1 MNPPGETS
9 IVGDMISRFAAV
21 LLTMTCALQCQTNS
35 PSAPDASEQ
44 QRVLSDAGEYAIN
57 HEANLP
63 NFECTQTTRRFEDF
77 NNSGWRPID
86 RIVERLTY
94 FDHREVYKVMTLN
107 GQPASIAHD
116 QLRGASSSGEFGSVM
131 RSIFLPQ
138 TETEFVWQ
146 DWSAIR
152 GKKMHVYGYRV
163 RAFKSS
169 YRVEVPEKSLDLVTG
184 YHGLIFIDSEQHRV
198 HRITL
203 QADEIPLTF
212 PIQDISLTLD
222 YDYTRIGDG
231 DFLLPLQFEL
241 RSREGIQ
248 LIRNYVEYDNY
259 RKFNVVSVITY
270 GSQDALKK

>member
-1 MNPPGETS
+1 MKLRL
-9 IVGDMISRFAAV
+9 VAA
-21 LLTMTCALQCQTNS
+21 LLSMAGALQCQTSS
-35 PSAPDASEQ
+35 PPPPDAVEQ
-44 QRVLSDAGEYAIN
+44 QKVLADATEYAIS

-77 NNSGWRPID
+77 NNNGWRPID
-86 RIVERLTY
+86 LIVEHLTY
-94 FDHREVYKVMTLN
+94 FDHREVYKVLTVN
-107 GQPASIAHD
+107 GQSSRIAHD

-138 TETEFVWQ
+138 TETEFAWQ
-146 DWSAIR
+146 DWFTLR
-152 GKKMHVYGYRV
+152 GRRMHVYGYRV
-163 RAFKSS
+163 QAFKSS

-184 YHGLIFIDSEQHRV
+184 YHGLIFIDSENHRV

-203 QADEIPLTF
+203 HADEIPLSF

-231 DFLLPLQFEL
+231 DYLLPLQFEL
-241 RSREGIQ
+241 RSREGVQ
-248 LIRNYVEYDNY
+248 LIRNEVDFDNY

-270 GSQDALKK
+270 GSQDAAKK

>member
-9 IVGDMISRFAAV
+9 IVGDMISRFGAV

-35 PSAPDASEQ
+35 PPAPDASEQ

-63 NFECTQTTRRFEDF
+63 NFECTQTTRRFEDL
-77 NNSGWRPID
+77 NNGGWRPID
-86 RIVERLTY
+86 LIVERLTY

-146 DWSAIR
+146 DWFTLR
-152 GKKMHVYGYRV
+152 GKRMHVYGYRV

-184 YHGLIFIDSEQHRV
+184 YHGLIFIDSEHNRV

-203 QADEIPLTF
+203 HADEIPLTF

-222 YDYTRIGDG
+222 YDYTHIGDA
-231 DFLLPLQFEL
+231 DFLLPLRFEL
-241 RSREGIQ
+241 RSREGVQ

-270 GSQDALKK
+270 GSQDASKK